1 MGINSQD
8 KTILVIAFITAF
20 LDMLNHARLVPIL
33 PFLCDEMKA
42 TTFQNGLVFSVYSI
56 TQLISGNSTGVK
68 R

>member
-1 MGINSQD
+1 MGIDSKD

-20 LDMLNHARLVPIL
+20 LDMLNHALLVPIL

-42 TTFQNGLVFSVYSI
+42 TTLQNGLVFSVYSI
-56 TQLISGNSTGVK
+56 TQLISRDSMGVK

>member
-1 MGINSQD
+1 MSLEGKD
-8 KTILVIAFITAF
+8 KMILVIAFITAF

-56 TQLISGNSTGVK
+56 TQLISRNVLWVK
-68 R
+68 Q